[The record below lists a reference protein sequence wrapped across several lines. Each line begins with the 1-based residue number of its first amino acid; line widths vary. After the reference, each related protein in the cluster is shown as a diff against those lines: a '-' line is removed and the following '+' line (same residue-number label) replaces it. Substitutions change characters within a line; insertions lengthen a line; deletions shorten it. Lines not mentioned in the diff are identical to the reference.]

1 MSIYPAGM
9 TARVGHTLQ
18 SEMSSGSAFAWLTA
32 RVMQQSNNEAAD
44 KCEGMGVKLT
54 LNA

>member
-1 MSIYPAGM
+1 MSISPAGM

-32 RVMQQSNNEAAD
+32 RVMQQSNKEATD
-44 KCEGMGVKLT
+44 KCVGIGSKFT
-54 LNA
+54 LNP